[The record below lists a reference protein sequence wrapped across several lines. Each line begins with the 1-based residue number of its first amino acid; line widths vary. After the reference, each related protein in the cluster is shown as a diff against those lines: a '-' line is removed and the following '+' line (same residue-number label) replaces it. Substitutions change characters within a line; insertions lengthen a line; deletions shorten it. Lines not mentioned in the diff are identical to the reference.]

1 MITNIEKMRS
11 GIFRIAWGYIFI
23 YFNININTVSLLP
36 AFVGYGLF
44 LSAIGFLQ
52 EEERE
57 LSLLKPL
64 VGILLVCNAADWVLS
79 WMGSEA
85 IETWF
90 LLDLLTGLI
99 NLYFQFQF
107 LTNLASIA
115 AKYQE
120 PDRDC
125 DTKLLTY
132 RTWQTIMLTIVI
144 LIGILQLWLSEI
156 WGYVSIGI
164 GIVYILFGICLIKTL
179 FELRNALR
187 TDESFL

>member
-1 MITNIEKMRS
+1 MTNIKKMRS

-23 YFNININTVSLLP
+23 YFNININAVSLLP

-44 LSAIGFLQ
+44 LSAIGLLQ
-52 EEERE
+52 DEERE
-57 LSLLKPL
+57 LSLLRPL
-64 VGILLVCNAADWVLS
+64 VGILLVWNAADWVLS
-79 WMGSEA
+79 WMGSEI

-115 AKYQE
+115 AKYQQ
-120 PDRDC
+120 PGRDC

-132 RTWQTIMLTIVI
+132 RTWQTIMLTIVM
-144 LIGILQLWLSEI
+144 LIGILHPWLSEI

-179 FELRNALR
+179 FELANALR
-187 TDESFL
+187 TDESCL

>member
-1 MITNIEKMRS
+1 MTNIEKMRS
-11 GIFRIAWGYIFI
+11 GIFRIAWGYILI
-23 YFNININTVSLLP
+23 YFKININTVSLLP

-44 LSAIGFLQ
+44 LSAIGLLQ
-52 EEERE
+52 DEERE

-64 VGILLVCNAADWVLS
+64 VGILLVWNAADWVLS

-187 TDESFL
+187 TDESVLR

>member
-1 MITNIEKMRS
+1 MTNIEKMRS

-23 YFNININTVSLLP
+23 YFNININAVSLLP

-44 LSAIGFLQ
+44 LSAIGLLQ
-52 EEERE
+52 DEERE
-57 LSLLKPL
+57 LGLLRPL
-64 VGILLVCNAADWVLS
+64 VGILLVWNAADWVLS
-79 WMGSEA
+79 WMGSEI

-187 TDESFL
+187 TDESCL

>member
-1 MITNIEKMRS
+1 MTNIEKMRS

-23 YFNININTVSLLP
+23 YFNININAVSLLP

-44 LSAIGFLQ
+44 LSAIGLLQ
-52 EEERE
+52 DEERE
-57 LSLLKPL
+57 LGLLRPL
-64 VGILLVCNAADWVLS
+64 VGILLVWNAADWVLS

-144 LIGILQLWLSEI
+144 LIGILHPWLSEI

-164 GIVYILFGICLIKTL
+164 GIVYVLFGICLIKTL

-187 TDESFL
+187 TDESCL

>member
-1 MITNIEKMRS
+1 
-11 GIFRIAWGYIFI
+11 
-23 YFNININTVSLLP
+23 
-36 AFVGYGLF
+36 
-44 LSAIGFLQ
+44 
-52 EEERE
+52 
-57 LSLLKPL
+57 
-64 VGILLVCNAADWVLS
+64 
-79 WMGSEA
+79 MGSEI

-115 AKYQE
+115 AKYQQL
-120 PDRDC
+120 DRDC

-187 TDESFL
+187 TDESCL

>member
-1 MITNIEKMRS
+1 MITNIEKMRG

-23 YFNININTVSLLP
+23 YFNINITAVSLLP

-44 LSAIGFLQ
+44 LSAIGLLQ
-52 EEERE
+52 DEERE
-57 LSLLKPL
+57 LGLLRPL
-64 VGILLVCNAADWVLS
+64 VGILLVWNAADWVLS
-79 WMGSEA
+79 WMGSEI

-115 AKYQE
+115 AKYQQL
-120 PDRDC
+120 DRDC

-187 TDESFL
+187 TDESCL

>member
-23 YFNININTVSLLP
+23 YFNININAVSLLP

-44 LSAIGFLQ
+44 LSAIGLLQ
-52 EEERE
+52 DEERE

-64 VGILLVCNAADWVLS
+64 ACILLVWNAADWVLS

-132 RTWQTIMLTIVI
+132 RNWQTIMLTIVI

-187 TDESFL
+187 TDESVL

>member
-23 YFNININTVSLLP
+23 YFNINIDAVSLLP

-44 LSAIGFLQ
+44 LSAIGLLQ
-52 EEERE
+52 DEERE

-64 VGILLVCNAADWVLS
+64 ACILLVWNAADWVLS

-144 LIGILQLWLSEI
+144 LIGILHPWLSEI

-164 GIVYILFGICLIKTL
+164 GIVYVLFGICLIKTL

-187 TDESFL
+187 TDESCL

>member
-1 MITNIEKMRS
+1 MTNIEKMRS

-23 YFNININTVSLLP
+23 YFNININAVSLLP

-44 LSAIGFLQ
+44 LSAIGLLQ
-52 EEERE
+52 DEERE

-64 VGILLVCNAADWVLS
+64 VGILLVWNAADWVLS
-79 WMGSEA
+79 WMGSEI

-132 RTWQTIMLTIVI
+132 RTWQTIMLTIVM
-144 LIGILQLWLSEI
+144 LIGILHPWLSEI

-164 GIVYILFGICLIKTL
+164 GIVYILFGICLIETL
-179 FELRNALR
+179 FAFANALR
-187 TDESFL
+187 TDESCL

>member
-23 YFNININTVSLLP
+23 YFNININAVSLLP

-44 LSAIGFLQ
+44 LSAIGLLQ
-52 EEERE
+52 DEERE

-64 VGILLVCNAADWVLS
+64 ACILLVWNAADWVLS

-132 RTWQTIMLTIVI
+132 RIWQTIMLTIVM
-144 LIGILQLWLSEI
+144 LIGILHPWLSEI

-187 TDESFL
+187 TDESCL

>member
-23 YFNININTVSLLP
+23 YFNININAVSLLP

-44 LSAIGFLQ
+44 LSAIGLLQ
-52 EEERE
+52 DEERE

-64 VGILLVCNAADWVLS
+64 VGILLVWNAADWVLS

-132 RTWQTIMLTIVI
+132 RTWQTIMLTIVM
-144 LIGILQLWLSEI
+144 LIGILHPWLSEI

>member
-1 MITNIEKMRS
+1 MITNIEKMRG

-23 YFNININTVSLLP
+23 YFNININAVSLLP
-36 AFVGYGLF
+36 AVVGYGLF
-44 LSAIGFLQ
+44 LSAIGLLQ

-64 VGILLVCNAADWVLS
+64 IGILLVWNAADWVLS
-79 WMGSEA
+79 WMGSEI

-187 TDESFL
+187 TDESCL